1 MAIPKAQRQALEA
14 AAREAAKTS
23 YAPYSRFAVGAAVL
37 AADGRIYRG
46 SNVENAS
53 YSLSCCAE
61 RVAIFQA
68 VAAGNRTL
76 LALALFTP
84 TTAPVTP
91 CGACLQVL
99 TEFAEQAPI
108 LCSCSSDLRLETSL
122 AELLPA
128 AFGPAHLEPHHD

>member
-1 MAIPKAQRQALEA
+1 MAIPKRQREALEA

-37 AADGRIYRG
+37 AGNGRIYRG

-53 YSLSCCAE
+53 YGLSCCAE

-84 TTAPVTP
+84 TTAPVAP
-91 CGACLQVL
+91 CGACRQVL
-99 TEFAEQAPI
+99 AEFAEQMPI
-108 LCSCSSDLRLETSL
+108 FCSCRSDLRLETSL

-128 AFGPAHLEPHHD
+128 AFGPAQLEPGHD